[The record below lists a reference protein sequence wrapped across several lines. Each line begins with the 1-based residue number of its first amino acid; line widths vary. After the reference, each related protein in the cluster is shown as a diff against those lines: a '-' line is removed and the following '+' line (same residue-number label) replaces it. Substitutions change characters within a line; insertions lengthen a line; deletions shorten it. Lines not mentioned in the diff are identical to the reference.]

1 MLNDRQREVL
11 AGKLADLGNIG
22 FGSLVFGY
30 VVHSQAFNE
39 FTLLLGFSFAIIT
52 YSLTIFLQK

>member
-1 MLNDRQREVL
+1 MLNSRQREML

-39 FTLLLGFSFAIIT
+39 VSLIIGFLFAIAT
-52 YSLTIFLQK
+52 YSLTILLQR